1 MHDEKRTDA
10 QRTVL
15 VVDDA
20 PLNRKLIRTLL
31 SMRKAR
37 VLESENAE
45 AALELARDHRPDL
58 ILMDLQLPGMN
69 GLEAARILKAD
80 PQTSNIPVV
89 ILSAG
94 SLPDDAHHLR
104 EAGCAGLITKPFG
117 AQEFLQSVDSYLT

>member
-1 MHDEKRTDA
+1 MHEKKQSDTRK
-10 QRTVL
+10 TVL

-31 SMRKAR
+31 SMRNAR
-37 VLESENAE
+37 VLESEDAE
-45 AALELARDHRPDL
+45 KAVELAREHCPDL

-94 SLPDDAHHLR
+94 SLPDDARHLR

-117 AQEFLQSVDSYLT
+117 ANEFLQSVDSYLS